1 MYSNSQQGSTGVLV
15 EDVGLYEEKKKG
27 CFISRA
33 VGVTIIIVVVL
44 VIGGA
49 ATITYFA
56 AQCDQVQPIET
67 TPDPYEGLPRPGEE
81 DDDYEEFDGR
91 IPDTLTPINYVVK
104 ITPYF
109 DEEDGDK
116 RFLFDGELNFEVRCE
131 KATREVKLH
140 IYTIT
145 VDDNSVEITR
155 KSDGSEISVSKT
167 RQEEKYDFYIIE
179 TTDDLVAGETY
190 IVSLK
195 YEGTLLQ
202 PTLGL
207 YLSTYMQD
215 GVQRYLAA
223 TQLQSVYARR
233 MFPCFDEPNLKATFD
248 MIIKY
253 RRRRHALANMHIIRN
268 ETDGDWMTSYYAR
281 TVKMST
287 YLNAIVVSEFSHI
300 ETYTR
305 DGVLFRVWC
314 RPDMAHT
321 LDYSLMVGATMTDFY
336 GDLAGIPYDL
346 DGTIEKMDMAA
357 IPQFSAGAMENWGL
371 ILYREERMLFDEDV
385 DLASKQ
391 QRIARII
398 GHEIVHQW
406 FGNLVTCG
414 WWSDLWL
421 NEGFARFMED
431 AGVHDIHPEWNMY
444 QEFYPRDAIFPAL
457 HADSISTSS
466 RPVVMDVGWNTEIS
480 STFDRMSYEKGGC
493 LNMMMMSFLGNLTL
507 STGLKTYLNRHEF
520 EPAFSEDLF
529 TALTEADAT
538 HLETDVNTVMDTWV
552 RQAGYPV
559 ITVTRNGDNVHAE
572 QQHFLQYPYDEPDD
586 KHEDLGYL
594 WYVPL
599 TWTDQDEQVFTT
611 ECAQNRY
618 CNFKWMNRGPADFTI
633 TTDDP
638 DHWFIVNINQD
649 MFYRVNYENENW
661 ENLAMQ
667 LRTEHTVFP
676 IRNRGSLISDAFN
689 IGQSQ
694 MLNHVVALKIIE
706 YLTKERSYNAWLTT
720 RDNLRYTHTML
731 WRISTYGHFEKYLRH
746 LNDPIYSELGWDF
759 KKALEDDHIDYHNRV
774 IAVELACK
782 YGNQDCVNTASEQF
796 TSWMA
801 QVNNSQIRE
810 DTKDTVYCTAVR
822 YGGDNEWVFAFDQHL
837 VDEDE
842 KGALQ
847 RAMAC
852 SRNTYTLQS
861 YMEYYLETNETQS
874 VIGFVRDAS
883 GMGFNLAWNFVNA
896 NFDSLHSR
904 FGDSAY
910 DTVWSFANTM
920 NTARDKQEMEDF
932 GRRYADM
939 PVSAANN
946 FYDSLQKIEGNIEW
960 MDRNAAEIKDW
971 LVNFFD
977 VTAA

>member
-1 MYSNSQQGSTGVLV
+1 MHSNIEQDSDRVLV
-15 EDVGLYEEKKKG
+15 DEIHEEKKKG
-27 CFISRA
+27 CYVSRA
-33 VGVTIIIVVVL
+33 VGVTIFIVVVL
-44 VIGGA
+44 LLGGA
-49 ATITYFA
+49 VTITYFA
-56 AQCDQVQPIET
+56 AQCDQAQPIET

-116 RFLFDGELNFEVRCE
+116 RFLFDGELNFEVKCE
-131 KATREVKLH
+131 KATREVILH
-140 IYTIT
+140 IYRIT
-145 VDDNSVEITR
+145 VDDNSVKITR
-155 KSDGSEISVSKT
+155 KSDGSEIGVSKI
-167 RQEEKYDFYIIE
+167 RQEEKYDFYIVEISE
-179 TTDDLVAGETY
+179 DFIAGETY
-190 IVSLK
+190 NVSME

-202 PTLGL
+202 DDLHGF
-207 YLSTYMQD
+207 YLSTYIED

-223 TQLQSVYARR
+223 TQLQSVFARR

-248 MIIKY
+248 MIIK
-253 RRRRHALANMHIIRN
+253 RRKKRHALANMQIIRN
-268 ETDGDWMTSYYAR
+268 ETDGDWATSYYAR

-287 YLNAIVVSEFSHI
+287 YLNAVVISEFSHI
-300 ETYTR
+300 EDYTR

-314 RPDMAHT
+314 RPDMVHT
-321 LDYSLMVGATMTDFY
+321 LDYSLMVGTNMTDFY
-336 GDLAGIPYDL
+336 ADIIGIPYNL
-346 DGTIEKMDMAA
+346 NGTFVKMDMVA
-357 IPQFSAGAMENWGL
+357 IPQFAAGAMENWGL
-371 ILYREERMLFDEDV
+371 VLYREERMLFDEDV
-385 DLASKQ
+385 DFASKQ
-391 QRIARII
+391 QSIARVI

-414 WWSDLWL
+414 WWSELWL
-421 NEGFARFMED
+421 NEGFAEFLED
-431 AGVHDIHPEWNMY
+431 SGVHEIHPEWNMY
-444 QEFYPRDAIFPAL
+444 QEFYPGLATFPAL
-457 HADSISTSS
+457 EADSISTSS
-466 RPVVMDVGWNTEIS
+466 RPITMDVFWVQEIEDG
-480 STFDRMSYEKGGC
+480 FDVIAYRKGAC
-493 LNMMMMSFLGNLTL
+493 LNMMMMGFLGKLTFGA
-507 STGLKTYLNRHEF
+507 GLDTYLRRYAF
-520 EPAFSEDLF
+520 DVAFSDDLF
-529 TALTEADAT
+529 SVLTEADST
-538 HLETDVNTVMDTWV
+538 HMGTDVKRVMDTWV

-559 ITVTRNGDNVHAE
+559 ITVTRNGKDVHAE
-572 QQHFLQYPYDEPDD
+572 QQHFLQYPNDEPDD

-611 ECAQNRY
+611 ECAQNTY

-667 LRTEHTVFP
+667 LRTDHTVFP

-694 MLNHVVALKIIE
+694 LSNHVIPLKIIE
-706 YLTKERSYNAWLTT
+706 YLTEERSHNAWRTT

-731 WRISTYGHFEKYLRH
+731 WRTSTYGYFEKYLRH

-801 QVNNSQIRE
+801 QVNNSKIRE

-842 KGALQ
+842 KRALQ

-852 SRNTYTLQS
+852 SRNSYTLQG
-861 YMEYYLETNETQS
+861 YLEYYLETSETQS

-883 GMGFNLAWNFVNA
+883 GMGFNLAWNFVNE

-904 FGDSAY
+904 LGDSAY
-910 DTVWSFANTM
+910 DTVWSFATMM
-920 NTARDKQEMEDF
+920 NTGRDRTEMEDF

-939 PVSAANN
+939 PMSAANN
-946 FYDSLQKIEGNIEW
+946 FYDSLQKIEGNIDW

-971 LVNFFD
+971 LVEFLD
-977 VTAA
+977 RTVE